1 MTVNDVSVSRLLSA
15 ALPSTHGPGDEQSFR
30 HAMGS
35 FPSPVSVVTALD
47 HDGLPR
53 GLTCSAVCSVS
64 MAPPSLLIC
73 VNRRNGTLDAIRDS
87 GGFVVN
93 LLSEERHTTSEVFAS
108 SSAHKFAGVRWE
120 PSAAFGLPVL
130 VDHMLAYAEC
140 SLHTEITAGTHAIL
154 IGLVHTSGRASRD
167 SGPLV
172 YYDRTYGRWT
182 LPEVDGAKTAPDRM
196 TRSVQERKS

>member
-1 MTVNDVSVSRLLSA
+1 
-15 ALPSTHGPGDEQSFR
+15 
-30 HAMGS
+30 
-35 FPSPVSVVTALD
+35 
-47 HDGLPR
+47 
-53 GLTCSAVCSVS
+53 

-93 LLSEERHTTSEVFAS
+93 LLREGRHTTSELFAS
-108 SSAHKFAGVRWE
+108 SSAHKFVDVRWE

-130 VDHMLAYAEC
+130 ADHMLAFAEC
-140 SLHTEITAGTHAIL
+140 SLHTEITAGTHVIL
-154 IGLVHTSGRASRD
+154 IGLVHTSGRAPRE

-182 LPEVDGAKTAPDRM
+182 LPEVDGAMTAPP
-196 TRSVQERKS
+196 